1 MVTFQPGVRPITQ
14 AYLGAGCMPGHLV
27 GRYVGELARASPD
40 GEMVVGTEHLNG
52 SHHVVQFYAHED
64 ELAERVAGSLLKAFD
79 DGGAAIVIATPEHR
93 HEFEA
98 RLIQAGVDLAA
109 ARDGGAYLALDAGQ
123 TLRELMAADG
133 LDRAAFDRLIGGPIR
148 QAGAG
153 GRAVSAYGEM
163 VALLWDDG
171 LVNAAA
177 QLEAMW
183 NELGRR
189 HSFSLVCGYRS
200 DSVTRDGHLDAFAE
214 VCRLHQQVVGLSPA
228 RGGPGT
234 VRTFAFS
241 RDAPAAA
248 RHFAVGTLRDW
259 GAADIADD
267 AALVVTELAAN
278 AVVHAHSEFTVVLS
292 ARGDLV
298 RISVRDASPLPG
310 AEPGADGG
318 AALIPMPLHG
328 LGAVDALASS
338 WGVDSHGNAGKT
350 VWVELRR

>member
-1 MVTFQPGVRPITQ
+1 
-14 AYLGAGCMPGHLV
+14 
-27 GRYVGELARASPD
+27 
-40 GEMVVGTEHLNG
+40 MVVGTEHLNG
-52 SHHVVQFYAHED
+52 SHHVVQFYGHDHE
-64 ELAERVAGSLLKAFD
+64 LTERVAGCLLRALE
-79 DGGAAIVIATPEHR
+79 DGGAAIVIATPKHR

-109 ARDGGAYLALDAGQ
+109 ARDAGAYLALDAGE

-133 LDRAAFDRLIGGPIR
+133 LDRAAFDRVIGGLIR

-153 GRAVSAYGEM
+153 GRAISAYGEM

-171 LVNAAA
+171 LVNAAV

-183 NELGRR
+183 DELGRR
-189 HSFSLVCGYRS
+189 HSFSLFCGYRS

-214 VCRLHQQVVGLSPA
+214 VCRLHQEVVGPSPA
-228 RGGPGT
+228 QGGPGT

-278 AVVHAHSEFTVVLS
+278 AIVHAHSGFTVVLS

-338 WGVDSHGNAGKT
+338 WGVESAGNAGKT